1 MKLLLDTHIFIWWAD
16 QPERLSPDAL
26 SALEDE
32 ANELLLSVASVWEM
46 QIKIQLGKLKL
57 SLPLKELVKNQ
68 QETNDLTVSPVAL
81 PHVLALDALPFHHKD
96 PFDRLL
102 IAQSIAEGLTIVTA
116 DSQFSA
122 YSVTCCSD
130 QRNGQFCAPF
140 LWLLFKLK
148 ARHFH
153 LDIRA
158 GVGIAHAVQGD
169 VYRQGLVGCELG
181 LSTGNYHDGA
191 LFHRLSI
198 IVDNSAA
205 YLESGQSLSG

>member
-1 MKLLLDTHIFIWWAD
+1 
-16 QPERLSPDAL
+16 
-26 SALEDE
+26 LEDE

-122 YSVTCCSD
+122 YSV
-130 QRNGQFCAPF
+130 N
-140 LWLLFKLK
+140 LL
-148 ARHFH
+148 
-153 LDIRA
+153 
-158 GVGIAHAVQGD
+158 Q
-169 VYRQGLVGCELG
+169 
-181 LSTGNYHDGA
+181 
-191 LFHRLSI
+191 
-198 IVDNSAA
+198 
-205 YLESGQSLSG
+205 